1 MVKIAYILRRIALPA
16 VVFVGVA
23 LVHFVWTGLFPEE
36 NPAQQQ
42 WVVIP
47 AITETSWLRTYIETQ
62 SYWLGYSYALAF
74 SFASV
79 ALQWYREQGTCTSRN
94 AAIGGFTFSG
104 LLAVGGC
111 FLIGCC
117 GSPMLIVY
125 MNLFGAAFLPLA
137 KPLMAGIT
145 TVSIILAGIWMYRKS
160 SAARKTFDQTGSVV
174 LDCDCGA
181 AHCSPGPKTS

>member
-1 MVKIAYILRRIALPA
+1 MDRFTRVLRRMALPA
-16 VVFVGVA
+16 LVFVGVA
-23 LVHFVWTGLFPEE
+23 TVHFVWVGLFPEE
-36 NPAQQQ
+36 NPNQQQ
-42 WVVIP
+42 WAAIP
-47 AITETSWLRTYIETQ
+47 TPAEACWWKAYLETQ

-74 SFASV
+74 SFAV
-79 ALQWYREQGTCTSRN
+79 MALRWYREQGSCASRN

-145 TVSIILAGIWMYRKS
+145 TVSIAVAWIWMYRKS
-160 SAARKTFDQTGSVV
+160 SIARNAVNPDGSVD
-174 LDCDCGA
+174 LACDCGSR
-181 AHCSPGPKTS
+181 CSPGPNA

>member
-1 MVKIAYILRRIALPA
+1 MSKLAYGLRRVALPV

-23 LVHFVWTGLFPEE
+23 VVHFVWVGLFPEE

-42 WVVIP
+42 WMAIP
-47 AITETSWLRTYIETQ
+47 TTVEASWWRSYVESQ

-74 SFASV
+74 SFAV
-79 ALQWYREQGTCTSRN
+79 MALRWYREQGGCTSRN

-145 TVSIILAGIWMYRKS
+145 TVSIALAGIWMYRKRAIS
-160 SAARKTFDQTGSVV
+160 EKTSDQEGSVG
-174 LDCDCGA
+174 LACDCGP
-181 AHCSPGPKTS
+181 HCSPGPNA

>member
-1 MVKIAYILRRIALPA
+1 MSKLAYGLRRLVLPLI
-16 VVFVGVA
+16 VFVGVA
-23 LVHFVWTGLFPEE
+23 ILHFIWVGLFPEE
-36 NPAQQQ
+36 NPTQQQ
-42 WVVIP
+42 WAAIP
-47 AITETSWLRTYIETQ
+47 TTVETGWWRAYVETQ

-74 SFASV
+74 SFAMV
-79 ALQWYREQGTCTSRN
+79 ALRWYREQGDCTSRN
-94 AAIGGFTFSG
+94 AVIGGFTFSG

-145 TVSIILAGIWMYRKS
+145 TISIAVAWIWMYRKS
-160 SAARKTFDQTGSVV
+160 SMARNGANPAGSVE
-174 LDCDCGA
+174 LACDCGS
-181 AHCSPGPKTS
+181 HCSPRPNS